1 MSTSATIWRSE
12 RLVFKGLEPEDDDFL
27 YEMRSDSEG
36 FINSAPFLPG
46 PSRKAHGTSYREYLV
61 KAPLA
66 VIICIPSAP
75 PADAEEKRDEAHSK
89 KIAENFTSSTVT
101 SYKRPV
107 KEILTPI
114 GDLHLRTDDNPLKEH
129 HRNVE
134 IGIGIHRDYQGQ
146 GYGSEALRWVLDW
159 AFRRANM
166 HRVAIAAFSWNEG
179 ASRLYQKLGFTIE
192 GRKREM
198 FWHDGAYRDLIE
210 MSILKHEW
218 DALNARPSIP
228 SKEDLSQTH
237 IPPKDGSSTV

>member
-1 MSTSATIWRSE
+1 
-12 RLVFKGLEPEDDDFL
+12 
-27 YEMRSDSEG
+27 MRSDSEG

-66 VIICIPSAP
+66 VIICIPSVT

-179 ASRLYQKLGFTIE
+179 ASRLYQKVKHVVTFLVHL
-192 GRKREM
+192 REASRGPTEKTA
-198 FWHDGAYRDLIE
+198 HDVG
-210 MSILKHEW
+210 
-218 DALNARPSIP
+218 DALTFTLARIYYRGT
-228 SKEDLSQTH
+228 KT
-237 IPPKDGSSTV
+237 